1 MEAAIKKSLA
11 PDRAVC
17 SNAELEA
24 TYRKVNWRV
33 VAFLFVCYM
42 MSYLDRINVG
52 FAQLQMKQ
60 DLGFSDAVYGLGA
73 GIFFAGYFLF
83 EVPSN
88 LILERIGV
96 RKTMM
101 RIMIGWG
108 AMSAGMLFV
117 SSPTMFYVIR
127 FLLGAFEAGF
137 LPGII
142 YYLTL
147 WYPGSR
153 RARIIAVFMSAVPI
167 AGVLGGPLSGWI
179 MSDFAGLYG
188 MKGWQ
193 WMFLLEGLPT
203 ILLGLF
209 VPLILVDKP
218 DDATWLSKREKDIIR
233 DTLAAEQADGVHV
246 HDHSFGQA
254 LRDPR
259 VYALGMVYFALICGI
274 YAISFWLPTIIKG
287 AGVTDVLS
295 IGLYSMIPYGVGAAG
310 MLLIGRHSD
319 IKMERRWHMA
329 FCCISGAAFLVMIAL
344 TSHSLVWSLVALSLA
359 TATIFAG
366 MPVFWAIPT
375 AYLPKS
381 AAAGGIALIN
391 SIALIGGFV
400 SPTIMGWVK
409 QSTGS
414 LTNGLYV
421 MAAVLVG
428 GGILVLVTI
437 SKTMLN
443 EAPAR
448 T

>member
-1 MEAAIKKSLA
+1 
-11 PDRAVC
+11 
-17 SNAELEA
+17 
-24 TYRKVNWRV
+24 
-33 VAFLFVCYM
+33 
-42 MSYLDRINVG
+42 
-52 FAQLQMKQ
+52 
-60 DLGFSDAVYGLGA
+60 
-73 GIFFAGYFLF
+73 
-83 EVPSN
+83 
-88 LILERIGV
+88 
-96 RKTMM
+96 
-101 RIMIGWG
+101 
-108 AMSAGMLFV
+108 
-117 SSPTMFYVIR
+117 
-127 FLLGAFEAGF
+127 
-137 LPGII
+137 
-142 YYLTL
+142 
-147 WYPGSR
+147 
-153 RARIIAVFMSAVPI
+153 MSAVPI

-179 MSDFAGLYG
+179 MTDFAGLYG

-203 ILLGLF
+203 ILLGLI

-218 DDATWLSKREKDIIR
+218 DDAKWLSKREKDIIKA
-233 DTLAAEQADGVHV
+233 TLAADQADGVNV

-344 TSHSLVWSLVALSLA
+344 TSHSLVWSLVALSLG

-381 AAAGGIALIN
+381 AAAGGIAMIN

-421 MAAVLVG
+421 MAAVLVC
-428 GGILVLVTI
+428 GGILVLVTV

-443 EAPAR
+443 EGPAR